1 MIFSYI
7 NAKIISYLNKYV
19 IHNRNNW
26 NCFLFVI
33 LGAFGS
39 HYLKNKMTQTEIQ
52 SFEIGVKYLIYH
64 GLSLLIISQLYLDIT
79 IWISVLITVG
89 TILFS
94 FSIFF
99 LSTQTLFNKNLKILG
114 PITPLGGLL
123 IIIGWF
129 LLLLEFLAPY
139 LN

>member
-1 MIFSYI
+1 MQKLLVTQINMLYI
-7 NAKIISYLNKYV
+7 TEIIGTVFCLLS
-19 IHNRNNW
+19 
-26 NCFLFVI
+26 VI

>member
-1 MIFSYI
+1 MQKLLVTQINMLYI
-7 NAKIISYLNKYV
+7 TEIIGTVFCLLS
-19 IHNRNNW
+19 
-26 NCFLFVI
+26 VI

-99 LSTQTLFNKNLKILG
+99 LSTQTLFNKKLKILG

>member
-1 MIFSYI
+1 MLYVTE
-7 NAKIISYLNKYV
+7 IIGTVFCLLS
-19 IHNRNNW
+19 
-26 NCFLFVI
+26 VI
-33 LGAFGS
+33 LGAFAS

-129 LLLLEFLAPY
+129 LLLLEFLATY

>member
-1 MIFSYI
+1 MLYI
-7 NAKIISYLNKYV
+7 TEIIGTVFCLLS
-19 IHNRNNW
+19 
-26 NCFLFVI
+26 VI

-123 IIIGWF
+123 IIMGWF
-129 LLLLEFLAPY
+129 LLLLEFLATY

>member
-1 MIFSYI
+1 AIWTQKLLVTQINMLYI
-7 NAKIISYLNKYV
+7 TEIIGTVFCLLS
-19 IHNRNNW
+19 
-26 NCFLFVI
+26 VI

-129 LLLLEFLAPY
+129 LLLLEFLATY

>member
-1 MIFSYI
+1 MLYI
-7 NAKIISYLNKYV
+7 TEIIGTVFCLLS
-19 IHNRNNW
+19 
-26 NCFLFVI
+26 VI

-139 LN
+139 FN

>member
-1 MIFSYI
+1 MQKLLVTQINMLYI
-7 NAKIISYLNKYV
+7 TEIIGTVFCLLS
-19 IHNRNNW
+19 
-26 NCFLFVI
+26 VI

-39 HYLKNKMTQTEIQ
+39 HYLKNKITQTEIQ

-99 LSTQTLFNKNLKILG
+99 LSTQTLFNKNLKTLG
-114 PITPLGGLL
+114 LITPLGGLL

>member
-1 MIFSYI
+1 MQKLLVTQINMLYI
-7 NAKIISYLNKYV
+7 TEIIGTVFCLLS
-19 IHNRNNW
+19 
-26 NCFLFVI
+26 VI

-39 HYLKNKMTQTEIQ
+39 HYLKNKITQTEIQ

-99 LSTQTLFNKNLKILG
+99 LSTQTLFNKNLKTLG
-114 PITPLGGLL
+114 LITPLGGLL

-129 LLLLEFLAPY
+129 LLLLEFLATY

>member
-1 MIFSYI
+1 MQKLLVTQINMLYI
-7 NAKIISYLNKYV
+7 TEIIGTVFCLLS
-19 IHNRNNW
+19 
-26 NCFLFVI
+26 VI

-39 HYLKNKMTQTEIQ
+39 HYLKNKITQTEIQ

-114 PITPLGGLL
+114 LITPLGGLL

>member
-1 MIFSYI
+1 MLYI
-7 NAKIISYLNKYV
+7 TEIIGTVFCLLSV
-19 IHNRNNW
+19 M
-26 NCFLFVI
+26 

-39 HYLKNKMTQTEIQ
+39 HYLKNKITQ

-129 LLLLEFLAPY
+129 LLLLEFLATY

>member
-1 MIFSYI
+1 MLYI
-7 NAKIISYLNKYV
+7 TEIIGTVFCLLS
-19 IHNRNNW
+19 
-26 NCFLFVI
+26 VI

-99 LSTQTLFNKNLKILG
+99 LSTQTFFNKNLKILG

>member
-1 MIFSYI
+1 MLYI
-7 NAKIISYLNKYV
+7 TEIIGTVFCLLSV
-19 IHNRNNW
+19 M
-26 NCFLFVI
+26 

-129 LLLLEFLAPY
+129 LLLLEFLATY

>member
-1 MIFSYI
+1 MLYI
-7 NAKIISYLNKYV
+7 TEIIGTVFCLLS
-19 IHNRNNW
+19 
-26 NCFLFVI
+26 VI

-52 SFEIGVKYLIYH
+52 SFEIGVKYLVYH

-79 IWISVLITVG
+79 ICISLLITVG

>member
-1 MIFSYI
+1 MLYI
-7 NAKIISYLNKYV
+7 TEIIGTVFCLLS
-19 IHNRNNW
+19 
-26 NCFLFVI
+26 VI

-39 HYLKNKMTQTEIQ
+39 HYLKNKITQSEIQ

-129 LLLLEFLAPY
+129 LLLLEFLATY

>member
-1 MIFSYI
+1 MQKLLVTQINMLYI
-7 NAKIISYLNKYV
+7 TEIIGTVFCLLS
-19 IHNRNNW
+19 
-26 NCFLFVI
+26 VI

-39 HYLKNKMTQTEIQ
+39 HYLKNKITQTEIQ

-114 PITPLGGLL
+114 LITPLGGLL

-129 LLLLEFLAPY
+129 LLLLEFLATY

>member
-1 MIFSYI
+1 MQKLLVTQINMLYI
-7 NAKIISYLNKYV
+7 TEIIGTVFCLLS
-19 IHNRNNW
+19 
-26 NCFLFVI
+26 VI

-39 HYLKNKMTQTEIQ
+39 HYLKNKITQTEIQ

>member
-1 MIFSYI
+1 MLYI
-7 NAKIISYLNKYV
+7 TEIIGTVFCLLSV
-19 IHNRNNW
+19 M
-26 NCFLFVI
+26 

-39 HYLKNKMTQTEIQ
+39 HYLKNKITQSEIQ

>member
-1 MIFSYI
+1 MLYI
-7 NAKIISYLNKYV
+7 TEIIGTVFCLLS
-19 IHNRNNW
+19 
-26 NCFLFVI
+26 VI

-39 HYLKNKMTQTEIQ
+39 HYLKNKITQSEIQ

-114 PITPLGGLL
+114 SLTPLGGLL

>member
-1 MIFSYI
+1 MLYI
-7 NAKIISYLNKYV
+7 TEIIGTVFCLLS
-19 IHNRNNW
+19 
-26 NCFLFVI
+26 VI

-114 PITPLGGLL
+114 LITPLGGLL

-129 LLLLEFLAPY
+129 LLLLEFLATY

>member
-1 MIFSYI
+1 MQKLLVTQINMLYI
-7 NAKIISYLNKYV
+7 TEIIGTVFCLLS
-19 IHNRNNW
+19 
-26 NCFLFVI
+26 VI

-129 LLLLEFLAPY
+129 LLLLEFLATY

>member
-1 MIFSYI
+1 MLYI
-7 NAKIISYLNKYV
+7 TEIIGTVFCLLS
-19 IHNRNNW
+19 
-26 NCFLFVI
+26 VI

-64 GLSLLIISQLYLDIT
+64 GLSLLIISQLYLNIT
-79 IWISVLITVG
+79 IWIPVLITVG

>member
-1 MIFSYI
+1 MLYI
-7 NAKIISYLNKYV
+7 TEIIGTVFCLLS
-19 IHNRNNW
+19 
-26 NCFLFVI
+26 VI

-39 HYLKNKMTQTEIQ
+39 HYLKNKITQSEIQ

-139 LN
+139 LNYFFFKLKSYT